1 MRPLQQAWRRAR
13 RRRAMI
19 DLLLG
24 LPWAFAAAMIALRV
38 WGFDA
43 ACVAGT
49 VCALLC
55 ATVATARARRLDTR
69 WLQRRLDASGASQDS
84 ADLLFAAPS
93 ALNPLQQRQ
102 RARVLDHLQRAM
114 PDLRPRWPRAAL
126 LGSGIAALLIATL
139 ALGWPTHRGTTAAP
153 ATPVHPPQG
162 DGSSLQLQST
172 RLRVQAPAYTGQS
185 ARIQNSLDAKVAADS
200 ALAWSLRFDRTPRKA
215 WLQFHDG
222 RRLPLGE
229 QDGLWQAQDIART
242 AVLYRV
248 VTEPALAHTRLY
260 RLDVVP
266 DRAPS
271 VRVIEPADSLV
282 LATPGQRRWA
292 LRFEAS
298 DDHGVAAQATLVVT
312 VTQGSGENITFVR
325 RNVSLSGSGSATA
338 RRFAHVLDLSALG
351 AQPGND
357 VIAQL
362 EVRDNHAPTAQ
373 TGRSNSVILRLPS
386 AEAVLGAE
394 LEGRI
399 KKTMPAYFRSQRQII
414 IDAEALIAQQRQLDA
429 DTFVKRSDAIGV
441 DQRLLRLRYGQFLGE
456 ESEGAPKPPPT
467 DDLPTSD
474 VPDNEAT
481 QAHDSAHAHDHDHD
495 HDQGQAPAPPTG
507 AHDDHDHGAADGSG
521 NAPVFGRADNVLA
534 EYGHTHD
541 HAEAATLL
549 DPQTRA
555 TLKAALDQM
564 WSSEGELRQGRPLQ
578 ALPYANKALAL
589 IKQVQQAERIY
600 LARVGPELPP
610 IDEGRRLGGDRSGLA
625 SRVLP
630 LAANSAPDPAI
641 VDAWQRL
648 DDRGGEADLDALAA
662 WQQRHA
668 AHLPDALDLAAAI
681 EQLRLTPGCI
691 DCRQRLRAQL
701 WRALQRPVPQPMRR
715 PAPDAA
721 GQRYLD
727 ALETSP

>member
-1 MRPLQQAWRRAR
+1 MKTIQRAWQRAR
-13 RRRAMI
+13 RRRAAI
-19 DLLLG
+19 DLLFG
-24 LPWAFAAAMIALRV
+24 VPWALAATAIVLRV
-38 WGFDA
+38 AGFDI
-43 ACVAGT
+43 ACLVAT
-49 VCALLC
+49 VCLLASATH
-55 ATVATARARRLDTR
+55 ATVHSRRLDLR

-84 ADLLFAAPS
+84 ADLLFADAA

-102 RARVLDHLQRAM
+102 RSRVLAHLQQAM
-114 PDLRPRWPRAAL
+114 PELRPRWPGAAL
-126 LGSGIAALLIATL
+126 LGSGIGATL
-139 ALGWPTHRGTTAAP
+139 AILAALNWPPPTASP
-153 ATPVHPPQG
+153 SPPPNTPGVVQPGPG
-162 DGSSLQLQST
+162 PLQLQSS
-172 RLRVQAPAYTGQS
+172 RLRVQAPAYTGQ
-185 ARIQNSLDAKVAADS
+185 AERVQDALDAKVAVDS
-200 ALAWSLRFDRTPRKA
+200 RLGWSLRFDRAPRKA

-222 RRLPLGE
+222 RRLPLSE
-229 QDGLWQAQDIART
+229 RDGWWQAQDIAR
-242 AVLYRV
+242 APVLYRV
-248 VTEPALAHTRLY
+248 VSEPALAQTRLY

-271 VRVIEPADSLV
+271 VRVLEPAASLV
-282 LATPGQRRWA
+282 LGTPGQPRWS

-298 DDHGVAAQATLVVT
+298 DDHGVAAQGTLSLT

-325 RNVSLSGSGSATA
+325 RSVALSGSGTATV
-338 RRFAHVLDLSALG
+338 RQFRHTLDLAAIG

-362 EVRDNHAPTAQ
+362 EVRDNHAPVAQ

-394 LEGRI
+394 LEGQL
-399 KKTMPAYFRSQRQII
+399 KKAMPAYFRSQRQII
-414 IDAEALIAQQRQLDA
+414 LDAEALLRQQRQLDR

-441 DQRLLRLRYGQFLGE
+441 DQRILRLRYGQFLGE
-456 ESEGAPKPPPT
+456 ESEGAHKAPPV

-474 VPDNEAT
+474 VPTPDAQDDDHGHE
-481 QAHDSAHAHDHDHD
+481 HDA
-495 HDQGQAPAPPTG
+495 QGHT
-507 AHDDHDHGAADGSG
+507 HDDHAHGAATGDT
-521 NAPVFGRADNVLA
+521 ATVFGSATDVLS

-564 WSSEGELRQGRPLQ
+564 WSSEGELRQGRPAQ
-578 ALPYANKALAL
+578 ALPHAYKALGF

-610 IDEGRRLGGDRSGLA
+610 IDEGRRLGGERDGLA

-630 LAANSAPDPAI
+630 LDARTSPDPAI
-641 VDAWQRL
+641 MEAWQRL
-648 DDRGGEADLDALAA
+648 GEVHAEIDLDALAT
-662 WQQRHA
+662 WQQRNA
-668 AHLPDALDLAAAI
+668 AFLPDALDLAAAI
-681 EQLRLTPGCI
+681 EQLRIEPDCG

-701 WRALQRPVPQPMRR
+701 WRALQRPVPRAMRR
-715 PAPDAA
+715 SAGDAM

-727 ALETSP
+727 ALEVQP

>member
-1 MRPLQQAWRRAR
+1 MKPLQQAWASAR
-13 RRRAMI
+13 RRRAGI
-19 DLLLG
+19 DLLFG
-24 LPWAFAAAMIALRV
+24 LPWAFVASLIALRLS
-38 WGFDA
+38 GFDV
-43 ACVAGT
+43 ACVVGT
-49 VCALLC
+49 VGALLC
-55 ATVATARARRLDTR
+55 AGVATARARRLDTR
-69 WLQRRLDASGASQDS
+69 WLQRGLDASGASQDS
-84 ADLLFAAPS
+84 ADLLFAQPP

-102 RARVLDHLQRAM
+102 RERVLAQLQRAM
-114 PDLRPRWPRAAL
+114 PDLRPRWPRALLLGNGMGAL
-126 LGSGIAALLIATL
+126 LMAALV
-139 ALGWPTHRGTTAAP
+139 LGWPASGGAGAAP
-153 ATPVHPPQG
+153 APPSRPAQQE
-162 DGSSLQLQST
+162 DAALQLQST
-172 RLRVQAPAYTGQS
+172 RLRVQAPAYTGQP
-185 ARIQNSLDAKVAADS
+185 ARVQNSLEAKVAAGS
-200 ALAWSLRFDRTPRKA
+200 QLAWSLRFDRAPRAA

-222 RRLPLGE
+222 RRVPLSR
-229 QDGLWQAQDIART
+229 QDDVWQAQDVART
-242 AVLYRV
+242 PVLYRV
-248 VTEPALAHTRLY
+248 VTEPALAQTRLY

-266 DRAPS
+266 DRAPT

-282 LATPGQRRWA
+282 LATPGQQRWA
-292 LRFEAS
+292 VRFEAS
-298 DDHGVAAQATLVVT
+298 DDHGVAAQATLSIT

-325 RNVSLSGSGSATA
+325 RTVPLSGSGSATA
-338 RRFAHVLDLSALG
+338 RRFGHVLDLSAVG

-357 VIAQL
+357 VIVQL
-362 EVRDNHAPTAQ
+362 EVRDNHIPRAQ
-373 TGRSNSVILRLPS
+373 TGRSNSIILRLPS
-386 AEAVLGAE
+386 REAVLGAE

-399 KKTMPAYFRSQRQII
+399 KKAMPAYFRSQRQII
-414 IDAEALIAQQRQLDA
+414 IDAQALIAQQRRLDA

-441 DQRLLRLRYGQFLGE
+441 DQRILRLRYGQFLGE

-474 VPDNEAT
+474 VPTGD
-481 QAHDSAHAHDHDHD
+481 AHADD
-495 HDQGQAPAPPTG
+495 PAPEAAQG
-507 AHDDHDHGAADGSG
+507 ADAHDDHDHEASGGTGS
-521 NAPVFGRADNVLA
+521 APVFGRADNVLA

-564 WSSEGELRQGRPLQ
+564 WSSEGELRQGRPQQ
-578 ALPYANKALAL
+578 ALPYANRALAL

-610 IDEGRRLGGDRSGLA
+610 IDEGRRLRGDRAGLSA
-625 SRVLP
+625 GVLA
-630 LAANSAPDPAI
+630 LDARSTPDPAI
-641 VDAWQRL
+641 VEAWQRL
-648 DDRGGEADLDALAA
+648 DDGGGEADLEALAA

-681 EQLRLTPGCI
+681 EQLRLTPACA

-727 ALETSP
+727 ALETRP